1 MYSLPTFELKH
12 VLRQHRA
19 AVNAIAISPIH
30 IVSASGDRSVRL
42 WDAETGALLRTFEN
56 HHWRGCVPRSP
67 ALPLLH
73 ELTLACAI
81 ASPLLTSSGHTC

>member
-12 VLRQHRA
+12 VLTQHRA

-30 IVSASGDRSVRL
+30 VVSASGDRSVRV

-56 HHWRGCVPRSP
+56 HHWRGYVLDPP
-67 ALPLLH
+67 
-73 ELTLACAI
+73 
-81 ASPLLTSSGHTC
+81 

>member
-1 MYSLPTFELKH
+1 MTDRTVCVYSLPNFELKH

-56 HHWRGCVPRSP
+56 HHWRGYAPE
-67 ALPLLH
+67 LFLLLH
-73 ELTLACAI
+73 Q
-81 ASPLLTSSGHTC
+81 SSY

>member
-56 HHWRGCVPRSP
+56 HHWRGYVSGPLF
-67 ALPLLH
+67 LPPSKLI
-73 ELTLACAI
+73 LAHVI
-81 ASPLLTSSGHTC
+81 ASPPLTSSGHTC